1 MKQTLKLLAPYLA
14 VAVFWCG
21 LSSAWLAI
29 LAYHAQI
36 LFWARRDFTAIG
48 SGCRRR
54 IMLLALP
61 AALGG
66 PLLYVLLP
74 FITHTELAAW
84 LSSHHLSGWSF
95 MLMIPYFGLLHPL
108 LEQIHWAPLRE
119 QTPLAH
125 PLFAGYHLLVLFSL
139 LTGPWLIVCFA
150 ILTAASFLWK
160 ELTQRTHSI
169 AVPVVSHILADAG
182 IIMAAWLSL

>member
-21 LSSAWLAI
+21 LSNAWLAI

-36 LFWARRDFTAIG
+36 LFWSRRDLTTLG
-48 SGCRRR
+48 RGCKRR

-74 FITHTELAAW
+74 FITHTELAEW
-84 LSSHHLSGWSF
+84 LSNHHLTGWSF

-108 LEQIHWAPLRE
+108 LEQVHWASLRE

-125 PLFAGYHLLVLFSL
+125 PLFAGYHLLVLYSL

-150 ILTAASFLWK
+150 VLTTASLLWQQMARRSNS
-160 ELTQRTHSI
+160 L
-169 AVPVVSHILADAG
+169 AVPVVSHSLADLG
-182 IIMAAWLSL
+182 IIMAAWMSL